1 MRVRLTSS
9 VDSTRS
15 SWLGFGIFVMSG
27 SDVFR
32 GYDMAY
38 DVLHDRLRDMTLSEF
53 RLEFNLDMVVRVP
66 ERKSVHVLIS
76 SIRG

>member
-1 MRVRLTSS
+1 
-9 VDSTRS
+9 
-15 SWLGFGIFVMSG
+15 MSG
-27 SDVFR
+27 SGVFR

-66 ERKSVHVLIS
+66 ERKSVYLLIS